1 MNSRSSFENHTQ
13 FQTLTL
19 TPNPGTNPNN
29 PPPPPSPHTQKT
41 SILSLK
47 NNLVI
52 VNIMHSKQ
60 GLSEVKWWPGQTF
73 RHSSFLKILF
83 AALLIVSPFPFNLAT
98 GSV

>member
-19 TPNPGTNPNN
+19 TSNSRANPNN
-29 PPPPPSPHTQKT
+29 PPPPPPHTHTQKT

-60 GLSEVKWWPGQTF
+60 GLSEVK
-73 RHSSFLKILF
+73 
-83 AALLIVSPFPFNLAT
+83 
-98 GSV
+98 